1 MGGSRRRSQGFRP
14 SLTPRRVRRAPQL
27 IDTGTLGC
35 GFDQTPFSTAHICA
49 QPPVLARP
57 GARKPRLLLSPSRSS
72 ALLSH
77 CPRERVGGSAA
88 RQLHDTQSA
97 APSTAHAQQDGRA
110 VPRPSCWKGAE
121 TAAEARSSI
130 LTAIHR
136 LTTGRMHTGPAH
148 PCPCRACRAAR
159 RGRGSRRQSR
169 RRRARRP
176 RARRQ
181 GPPPSRPSAAAP
193 SRPRGPTGPRRRARR
208 TARPAGPTWR
218 RARARQPRAR
228 ARPPPCARARS
239 SQSTSRRGSAP
250 PAAALTARQC
260 AESFR
265 GSLNRSL
272 ARPRLVA
279 ADKVVCT
286 RGRLLILWQRSTRS
300 PTAPRH
306 YVGCTLRPG
315 SRRRVCAGLARRR
328 ERADAAHGAALALNT
343 LEAGARP
350 QGAVDVMAQNQLPTG
365 QAAWAARQRR
375 ARRGRRR
382 RRPRAR

>member
-1 MGGSRRRSQGFRP
+1 MRPDSLQHRTHLRTAARAGTSQREEA
-14 SLTPRRVRRAPQL
+14 SAAAVT
-27 IDTGTLGC
+27 
-35 GFDQTPFSTAHICA
+35 
-49 QPPVLARP
+49 LARQR
-57 GARKPRLLLSPSRSS
+57 A
-72 ALLSH
+72 A
-77 CPRERVGGSAA
+77 EATAA
-88 RQLHDTQSA
+88 REGGRQCS
-97 APSTAHAQQDGRA
+97 APSAQHSGSCPQHSSSRPAGEGRA
-110 VPRPSCWKGAE
+110 APRPSCWKGAE

-328 ERADAAHGAALALNT
+328 ERADAAHGAAPTSRSPGRLCRPTAQG
-343 LEAGARP
+343 EAWA
-350 QGAVDVMAQNQLPTG
+350 A
-365 QAAWAARQRR
+365 QAAWPGGVGAA
-375 ARRGRRR
+375 
-382 RRPRAR
+382 P

>member
-1 MGGSRRRSQGFRP
+1 MVGVWKLKSLQTARVSCRLPIARRAHSVSGCMAPAHAFRPASNAPGAQREWGCRSGRAAGVRSRGGHLGRGPASGRTRAAARTWRAPRPPARRPAGCAGRLRRAPQTPWEERKEFRGPTREPVGGSRRRSQGFRP

-218 RARARQPRAR
+218 RARARQLRAR

-260 AESFR
+260 A
-265 GSLNRSL
+265 
-272 ARPRLVA
+272 
-279 ADKVVCT
+279 
-286 RGRLLILWQRSTRS
+286 
-300 PTAPRH
+300 
-306 YVGCTLRPG
+306 
-315 SRRRVCAGLARRR
+315 
-328 ERADAAHGAALALNT
+328 
-343 LEAGARP
+343 
-350 QGAVDVMAQNQLPTG
+350 
-365 QAAWAARQRR
+365 
-375 ARRGRRR
+375 
-382 RRPRAR
+382 